1 MKDNIFKK
9 LKDPKT
15 FTDLPIF
22 KSERSRKITNA
33 ILTLIA
39 FSFLGLFA
47 INPTI
52 STIVKLK
59 KELSDDQLVD
69 RGLQQKITNISILQK
84 KYTNLQSDLPIIL
97 SALPQTPQTPYLLAI
112 IQAVAINSNI
122 QLDNL
127 AGFQTELSKE
137 GATNTNQDYHSY
149 SFSLGGSGS
158 LEDISRFISTLT
170 HMQRLVNAEVLSIS
184 TTAQK
189 NKFKVNIQGAAY
201 FKP

>member
-15 FTDLPIF
+15 FANLPIF
-22 KSERSRKITNA
+22 KSERSKRLTNV
-33 ILTLIA
+33 ILTIIA

-69 RGLQQKITNISILQK
+69 QGLQQKITNLSILQK
-84 KYTNLQSDLPIIL
+84 KYVNLQGDLPIIL
-97 SALPQTPQTPYLLAI
+97 SVVPQAPQTPHLLAT
-112 IQAVAINSNI
+112 IQAIGANSNI

-127 AGFQTELSKE
+127 QSFQTELFKE
-137 GATNTNQDYHSY
+137 SPTNTNQDYHSF

-158 LEDISRFISTLT
+158 FEDISKFIYTLS

-189 NKFKVNIQGAAY
+189 NNFRVNIQGVAY